1 MTQMQSPYQDQSDV
15 SLYQEPD
22 RTSIMAILSLV
33 FGVGGCCLG
42 ITSIPAILLG
52 IFGLVGIT
60 RSKGRIG
67 GTGFSIAGILVGLIT
82 LALWGGV
89 LGATVFGLKSM
100 EGTFGSTTEQIFLD
114 IQAGNLDAARSKMD
128 SPASDAT
135 DADLIAFREGYQN
148 GLGEFV
154 SKTEGLGDLISGY
167 IAVGELI
174 QPYNGRPGYVPLPMR
189 FDSGYGLV
197 IYVINQQSNGQGFP
211 NAIQYI
217 VIDLDGNEYHLPWN
231 GTTNV
236 NPELPSADDVD
247 VETDDDAPSTDDGP

>member
-60 RSKGRIG
+60 RSKGRVG

-82 LALWGGV
+82 LALWGGI
-89 LGATVFGLKSM
+89 LGAAVFGLKSM
-100 EGTFGSTTEQIFLD
+100 EGTFGTTTEQVFLD

-128 SPASDAT
+128 SPAGDAT
-135 DADLIAFREGYQN
+135 DADLIAFREGYQS

-154 SKTEGLGDLISGY
+154 SKTDGLGDLISGY

-197 IYVINQQSNGQGFP
+197 IYVINQQSGGPGFP
-211 NAIQYI
+211 NPIEYI
-217 VIDLDGNEYHLPWN
+217 VIDLNGNEYRLPWD
-231 GTTNV
+231 GSTHV
-236 NPELPSADDVD
+236 DSDLHSDDDVED
-247 VETDDDAPSTDDGP
+247 ATDDAPSTDDGP